1 MGLKIT
7 TLHPSSGV
15 AANVGA
21 VTAIFGATALGAP
34 ISTTHAAASS
44 VAGAGVSSGVGVNLR
59 VVGNMVLAWI
69 ITLPSTMVMAFLA
82 FKLTSLPGAAAW
94 IATGA
99 LVLVAGALII
109 WAMRRAV
116 TAEDVEAEIPSE
128 DLLDAPVSLHPHLEG
143 HGPAA

>member
-1 MGLKIT
+1 
-7 TLHPSSGV
+7 
-15 AANVGA
+15 
-21 VTAIFGATALGAP
+21 
-34 ISTTHAAASS
+34 
-44 VAGAGVSSGVGVNLR
+44 
-59 VVGNMVLAWI
+59 MVLAWI